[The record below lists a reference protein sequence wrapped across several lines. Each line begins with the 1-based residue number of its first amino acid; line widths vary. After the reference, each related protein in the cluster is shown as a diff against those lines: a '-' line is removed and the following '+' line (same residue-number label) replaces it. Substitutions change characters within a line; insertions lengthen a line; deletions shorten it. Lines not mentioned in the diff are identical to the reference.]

1 MQSRGRCR
9 FSLLEAEAGAW
20 DGTMPADM
28 LVSDPQINKI
38 KTKNKL
44 RCLES
49 LDLRS
54 IVLTAQRIH
63 SALVLRFELTLDP
76 SGPVW
81 KSCRST
87 NRPLDSTLE
96 QIPKQARLTGHF
108 DWSEPTQISCP
119 LRDPHTSARSESWNK
134 HRTVGLELRRTQNR
148 SLSPKDLELFVAW
161 EDSGH
166 MATVLA
172 SFVVNLTQARVI

>member
-1 MQSRGRCR
+1 
-9 FSLLEAEAGAW
+9 
-20 DGTMPADM
+20 MPADM

-38 KTKNKL
+38 KTENKL
-44 RCLES
+44 SCLES
-49 LDLRS
+49 LDLQS

-96 QIPKQARLTGHF
+96 QSPKQARLTGHF
-108 DWSEPTQISCP
+108 DWSEPTQIIMS
-119 LRDPHTSARSESWNK
+119 TSGPTHISQMGELEQAQDSWT
-134 HRTVGLELRRTQNR
+134 RTE
-148 SLSPKDLELFVAW
+148 KD
-161 EDSGH
+161 
-166 MATVLA
+166 
-172 SFVVNLTQARVI
+172 